1 MKDRVVLIT
10 GAKGGLGSFVTNT
23 FLDAGAFVVGTSR
36 SISQSD
42 FPIATFLAESVD
54 FTKPADVNKLVEKV
68 VSQFGRLDI
77 LVHVLG
83 GFAGGKTVAETDD
96 ATWEQMRD
104 LNLNSAFYVLRA
116 AVPHLRKSGS
126 GRVIAIGSLTATEP
140 HAGLAAYVTF
150 KSALAMLV
158 RSVAVENKDAGVTA
172 NVILPGTMDTPA
184 NRKAMPTADFTKW
197 LQPQDVAN
205 LALWLADTNAGHITG
220 AVIPIDGATA

>member
-1 MKDRVVLIT
+1 M
-10 GAKGGLGSFVTNT
+10 
-23 FLDAGAFVVGTSR
+23 
-36 SISQSD
+36 
-42 FPIATFLAESVD
+42 
-54 FTKPADVNKLVEKV
+54 VERV

-116 AVPHLRKSGS
+116 VVPHLRKSGS